1 MEKTYTPQPIDTS
14 DVQLPEELNQLA
26 EQISKNVHEV
36 WAKNRMDQGW
46 KYGKERSDAL
56 KQHPCL
62 VPYEELSDVEKAYD
76 KDTAFGT
83 LKLLVKLGF
92 KIAKVLVITVLI
104 SLVGCKDYVSY
115 TDTIEVNGVE
125 LFYATEGCG
134 KPVILLHGNGGSHN
148 SLETTTRQLA
158 QAGYLVYAIDSR
170 GQGANEKLYEYHYK
184 DMAEDVYQ
192 FIQKK
197 NLVKPAV
204 FGFSD
209 GGIIALELEVMYPG
223 TFGAITAGGANIFV
237 PGALE
242 QSFIDK
248 LMATENPSPLQKML
262 MYEPTMTAEDMQTIQ
277 APSLIMSGENDIILA
292 EHTRLIGENIPNGEV
307 IIVEGEDH
315 GSYIKRSYKVGNYI
329 LDFFKRIGY

>member
-1 MEKTYTPQPIDTS
+1 
-14 DVQLPEELNQLA
+14 
-26 EQISKNVHEV
+26 
-36 WAKNRMDQGW
+36 
-46 KYGKERSDAL
+46 
-56 KQHPCL
+56 
-62 VPYEELSDVEKAYD
+62 
-76 KDTAFGT
+76 
-83 LKLLVKLGF
+83 
-92 KIAKVLVITVLI
+92 
-104 SLVGCKDYVSY
+104 
-115 TDTIEVNGVE
+115 
-125 LFYATEGCG
+125 
-134 KPVILLHGNGGSHN
+134 
-148 SLETTTRQLA
+148 
-158 QAGYLVYAIDSR
+158 
-170 GQGANEKLYEYHYK
+170 
-184 DMAEDVYQ
+184 
-192 FIQKK
+192 
-197 NLVKPAV
+197 
-204 FGFSD
+204 
-209 GGIIALELEVMYPG
+209 MYPG